1 MNDPQTH
8 RTLARSRAR
17 PHAYTALL
25 LALAA
30 LMFIGPVLVE
40 FQFGELAHSLILMTT
55 LGAAIYGVGDSRFQ
69 RRLILL
75 LGLAAAIMFWIHQLA
90 AATSLTA
97 FIRDLSGVAFYG
109 YVAYA
114 MLRDILSE
122 ESNVTVELINGAIA
136 VYLLLGIVFAYLF
149 GTLHTLDPA
158 SFSGV
163 VAGAGHAAERF
174 YYFSIVTLT
183 TLGYGDIV
191 PLKYTA
197 RGLSTLEATLGQVY
211 LTVLVARLVG
221 MHISGS
227 LAAKAPTAD

>member
-8 RTLARSRAR
+8 RTRARPRAR

-40 FQFGELAHSLILMTT
+40 LHFGDLVHSLILMTT
-55 LGAAIYGVGDSRFQ
+55 LGVAIYGVGDSRVE

-75 LGLAAAIMFWIHQLA
+75 LGLASAIMFWTYQLA

-97 FIRDLSGVAFYG
+97 FLRDVSGVAFYG

-122 ESNVTVELINGAIA
+122 VSDVTVELINGAIA
-136 VYLLLGIVFAYLF
+136 VYLLLGILFAYLF
-149 GTLHTLDPA
+149 GMLHTLEPA

-163 VAGAGHAAERF
+163 AAGAGHAAARF
-174 YYFSIVTLT
+174 YYFSMVTLT

-191 PLKYTA
+191 PLKDLA
-197 RGLSTLEATLGQVY
+197 RGLGTLEAVLGQVY

-221 MHISGS
+221 MHISSS
-227 LAAKAPTAD
+227 LASKASPTD